1 MIMIAAV
8 DRNWAIGKD
17 GRLLAHISR
26 DLKHFAQMTTGHVI
40 VMGRK
45 TLESFPG
52 GKPLPNRVNIV
63 LTSQEDYD
71 GKGAL
76 VARGT
81 AELDRILSSY
91 ESEEIYI
98 VGGESLYRMML
109 PRCDRAVITKI
120 DAVFDADAWMPN
132 LDREP
137 DWFLSQEGETL
148 EEKGLSFRFC
158 LYVKHDS
165 SEKKGEHPTIS

>member
-8 DRNWAIGKD
+8 DRNWAIGKE
-17 GRLLAHISR
+17 GHLLAHISE
-26 DLKHFAQMTTGHVI
+26 DLKHFARTTTGHVI

-45 TLESFPG
+45 TLESLPG

-63 LTSQEDYD
+63 LTSQENYD
-71 GKGAL
+71 GKGAI

-81 AELDRILSSY
+81 AELDQILSKY
-91 ESEEIYI
+91 ESQEIYI

-109 PRCDRAVITKI
+109 SRCDRAVITKI
-120 DAVFDADAWMPN
+120 DADFDADAWMPN
-132 LDREP
+132 LDCEP

-148 EEKGLSFRFC
+148 EEKGLRFRFC
-158 LYVKHDS
+158 LYEKMAHLK
-165 SEKKGEHPTIS
+165 KKGEHPVIS